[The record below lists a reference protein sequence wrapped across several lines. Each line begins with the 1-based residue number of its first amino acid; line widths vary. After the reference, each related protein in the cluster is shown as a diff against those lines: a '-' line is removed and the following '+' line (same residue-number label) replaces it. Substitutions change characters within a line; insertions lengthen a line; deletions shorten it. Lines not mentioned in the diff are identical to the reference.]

1 MNPYTQVKTSSS
13 FDYFKCKESLPGS
26 SIWGGTSKTKSQKL
40 WNKPSTMMGMR
51 GPKFGGMGMNDVF
64 KVTLAQEMS
73 SLGMSSQKPM
83 DLSQKGMNLSR
94 KR

>member
-1 MNPYTQVKTSSS
+1 
-13 FDYFKCKESLPGS
+13 
-26 SIWGGTSKTKSQKL
+26 
-40 WNKPSTMMGMR
+40 MMGMR

-64 KVTLAQEMS
+64 KVTLAQEMF